1 MDPYRLPIQGMT
13 CTGCEGHVEKALKGI
28 GATNIQADYRRSEA
42 RFELPGGLEA
52 ERAITALEGTNYK
65 PGKIEKLSEHR
76 RIVSD
81 EKRDYDFLII
91 GSGSAAFSAAIKA
104 VESGA
109 KVGMIERG
117 TVGGTCV
124 NTGCVPSKTLLRAGE
139 INRMAQTNPFTG
151 LQTAAGEVALAP
163 LMEQKNEL
171 VRTLRNQ
178 KYINLIQEYGF
189 HLIQGEARFVD
200 GSTVEVNGQTFSAR
214 RFLIA
219 TGASPLLPAIPGL
232 EEVDYLTS
240 TSLLELEEV
249 PKRLTVIGSGYI
261 GRELGQLLHNLG
273 SEVTLLLRSE
283 RLLKDYDPEVSEAM
297 EKSLTEQGIQ
307 LITGVTYER
316 VEQDGDVIKVHLIV
330 NGEKKVIASEQLL
343 VSAGRKP
350 NTDSLNLSAAG
361 VLVGPRHEV
370 KINEFAQTS
379 NERIYAAGDVTL
391 GPQFVYVASY
401 EGGIAADNA
410 VGGLQRRIDLTVVP
424 GVTFTNPAFATVGL
438 TERQATEM
446 GQEVVTSVLP
456 LEAVPRALANHET
469 TGVIKLVADRNTR
482 KVLGVHVVAEQAGE
496 IIYGATLAV
505 KFGLTVDDL
514 KETLAP
520 YLTMAEGLK
529 IAALA
534 FDKDI
539 SKLSCCAG

>member
-1 MDPYRLPIQGMT
+1 MDKYRLPIQGMT
-13 CTGCEGHVEKALKGI
+13 CAGCEEHVEEALQSI

-42 RFELPGGLEA
+42 TFEFAGDLEA
-52 ERAITALEGTNYK
+52 EGTLIALKGTNYK

-76 RIVSD
+76 RLIAED
-81 EKRDYDFLII
+81 KRDYDFLII

-104 VESGA
+104 VEHGA

-139 INRMAQTNPFTG
+139 INRMAHTNPFIG
-151 LQTAAGEVALAP
+151 LQTTTGEVALAP

-189 HLIQGEARFVD
+189 DLIQGEARFVD
-200 GSTVEVNGQTFSAR
+200 GSTVAVNGETFSAR

-261 GRELGQLLHNLG
+261 GRELGQLFHNLG
-273 SEVTLLLRSE
+273 TEVTLIQRSE
-283 RLLKDYDPEVSEAM
+283 RLLKEYDQEISEAM
-297 EKSLTEQGIQ
+297 EKSLTKQGIHF
-307 LITGVTYER
+307 IPGVTYER

-330 NGEKKVIASEQLL
+330 DGEKRIIESEQLL
-343 VSAGRKP
+343 VSAGRNP
-350 NTDSLNLSAAG
+350 NTESLNLGAAG

-410 VGGLQRRIDLTVVP
+410 LGGLQRRIDLTAVP

-438 TERQATEM
+438 TEKQADEK
-446 GQEVVTSVLP
+446 GYEVMSSVLP

-469 TGVIKLVADRNTR
+469 TGVIKLVADRNNR
-482 KVLGVHVVAEQAGE
+482 KILGVHVVAEQAGE
-496 IIYGATLAV
+496 VIYAATLAV

-529 IAALA
+529 LAALA

-539 SKLSCCAG
+539 AKLSCCAG